1 MDPAACPREPGPQS
15 ELHHK
20 QQSGAGGQSRPWL
33 PPHGPVAPGG
43 VGAQSCLLRI
53 SGSRAQGSIS
63 GSELRLECGDQDGSV
78 DGRTVLSGIGALPGQ
93 VPAGR
98 SLTPRLPP
106 GLGPCPSASVYTVES
121 SLCPRPSRA
130 ASWEPPKTPGP
141 SRGLVEPAVMKT
153 IPPRHT
159 ILGTE
164 KTAPGKCR
172 RDSLTQTLLY
182 DSGSSIPPEVTDLR

>member
-1 MDPAACPREPGPQS
+1 M
-15 ELHHK
+15 
-20 QQSGAGGQSRPWL
+20 
-33 PPHGPVAPGG
+33 
-43 VGAQSCLLRI
+43 
-53 SGSRAQGSIS
+53 
-63 GSELRLECGDQDGSV
+63 
-78 DGRTVLSGIGALPGQ
+78 DGRTVLSGVGALPGQ

-164 KTAPGKCR
+164 KTTPGKCR
-172 RDSLTQTLLY
+172 RDSLT
-182 DSGSSIPPEVTDLR
+182 DFIV

>member
-1 MDPAACPREPGPQS
+1 MRRPG
-15 ELHHK
+15 
-20 QQSGAGGQSRPWL
+20 R
-33 PPHGPVAPGG
+33 
-43 VGAQSCLLRI
+43 
-53 SGSRAQGSIS
+53 
-63 GSELRLECGDQDGSV
+63 SV
-78 DGRTVLSGIGALPGQ
+78 DGRTVLSGVGALPGQ

-121 SLCPRPSRA
+121 SLCPYPNRA

-164 KTAPGKCR
+164 KTTPGKCR